1 MDTTAAFTPG
11 VYTDV
16 RVIPAM
22 LQALRESPPSGIGV
36 LSAYLPTP
44 PVTVL
49 GQKYLV
55 RFREECKAIRQQ
67 MESAGRG
74 ERQAFEAAYTRI
86 EEHLLNMP
94 LPRFPGLAVF
104 ATEERG
110 SLAAVPLPERPA
122 TVIVWDTQPVL
133 TPLEEVVDEHER
145 IAVALVDRQQARLF
159 TIFLGEIEEQRTVRG
174 GELGKPTVSGIA
186 GNYARRYR
194 ENVRRHLRE
203 TTHAMVEL
211 LRGRPFDRLIL
222 GGPADVDTM
231 LKDEL
236 PRSLRARFAGTLP
249 IALEATDAEVLDA
262 ARAMAEEIE
271 RRTEAEMVR
280 ELIAARTMPRA
291 ALGLTQT
298 LNALAT
304 HRVHHLFLASGFTV
318 SGDDPRFQQAVAA
331 SEPRETTATEP
342 VSDTREWLMDRALEQ
357 AARVEI
363 VSGEAATLLDE
374 YDGIGAW
381 NRW

>member
-1 MDTTAAFTPG
+1 M
-11 VYTDV
+11 
-16 RVIPAM
+16 
-22 LQALRESPPSGIGV
+22 
-36 LSAYLPTP
+36 
-44 PVTVL
+44 
-49 GQKYLV
+49 
-55 RFREECKAIRQQ
+55 
-67 MESAGRG
+67 
-74 ERQAFEAAYTRI
+74 
-86 EEHLLNMP
+86 
-94 LPRFPGLAVF
+94 
-104 ATEERG
+104 
-110 SLAAVPLPERPA
+110 
-122 TVIVWDTQPVL
+122 
-133 TPLEEVVDEHER
+133 
-145 IAVALVDRQQARLF
+145 ALVDRQQARLF